1 MVFGLLF
8 LLSSVTAFGE
18 NDDLQFL
25 EIEAALGA
33 VPLEGSFFESES
45 DSIQTEPPDETDS
58 FSEFSIAPEPQS
70 PTAQLSTGEVL
81 PPSGSTEQQATVPV
95 PETTPLLRTSA
106 PSPSSPSSANPSVD
120 ETLPESPNES
130 TPASPWPPTASTEPQ
145 SPEVTPRATANE
157 GTESKDPNAADSE
170 PALNGGAVTG
180 IVVGVLVFA
189 AAVSGIVYYFVR
201 KKGDAESS
209 SSSESSNF
217 SSSES
222 EQDAI

>member
-8 LLSSVTAFGE
+8 LLSSVTAFAE

-33 VPLEGSFFESES
+33 VPLEGSFCESES
-45 DSIQTEPPDETDS
+45 NSVQTEPRDETDS
-58 FSEFSIAPEPQS
+58 FTEFSIAPELQS
-70 PTAQLSTGEVL
+70 PTGELSTGEAV
-81 PPSGSTEQQATVPV
+81 PRPVSTEQQTTVPV
-95 PETTPLLRTSA
+95 PETTPLLRTSTP
-106 PSPSSPSSANPSVD
+106 PSPPSSANPSVD

-130 TPASPWPPTASTEPQ
+130 TPVLPWPPTASTEPQ
-145 SPEVTPRATANE
+145 SAEVTSPATANE
-157 GTESKDPNAADSE
+157 GTESNDPNAADSE
-170 PALNGGAVTG
+170 PALSGGAVTG
-180 IVVGVLVFA
+180 IIVGVLVFS

-222 EQDAI
+222 EQDVI